1 MLHKLQITKNYYDEL
16 LKYFSNSV
24 ISVILPVNFTDY
36 CQLFRHLCLNGRCI
50 PTPGSYR
57 CECNKGFQ
65 LDVRGE
71 CIGMWFS
78 AVNHRGEFCFK
89 EKKQLF
95 STQRNNS
102 EFLNKTTP
110 PPKKPQVNRFP
121 RTNCFQLQTYFYSSF
136 AFQTVFSKTCNLP
149 QNYTE
154 VRISYFTNLWL

>member
-1 MLHKLQITKNYYDEL
+1 MLHELLITTNDYDEL
-16 LKYFSNSV
+16 LKCFSDSV

-78 AVNHRGEFCFK
+78 AVNHRGNFVL
-89 EKKQLF
+89 KKK
-95 STQRNNS
+95 NS
-102 EFLNKTTP
+102 
-110 PPKKPQVNRFP
+110 FP
-121 RTNCFQLQTYFYSSF
+121 HNEITLSS
-136 AFQTVFSKTCNLP
+136 
-149 QNYTE
+149 
-154 VRISYFTNLWL
+154 